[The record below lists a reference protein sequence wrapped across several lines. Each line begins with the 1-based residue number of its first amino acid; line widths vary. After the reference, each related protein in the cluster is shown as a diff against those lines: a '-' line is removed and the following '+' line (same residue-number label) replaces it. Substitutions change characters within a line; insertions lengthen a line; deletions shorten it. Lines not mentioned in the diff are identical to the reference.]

1 MIRYNNK
8 MIQLKNIRKS
18 YKNNTVSVLN
28 NINLSINENE
38 TIAITG
44 PSGSGK
50 STLLRVMAGI
60 EPPCEGSVHSFNKD
74 IYQLTDEERANI
86 RSQNY
91 GFIFQSFRLFNGL
104 NVLENVALSL
114 EIKGESNSNKLAKD
128 WINNVGLSHRLNHYP
143 SELSGGEMQ
152 RVAIARALVTQP
164 QIIFADE
171 PTGNLDQSNSDSV
184 KNLLLDC
191 LKTTNASLVLV
202 THDLNLASMCNTI
215 FKLNDGQL
223 KNDKTDI

>member
-1 MIRYNNK
+1 MIRYNNR
-8 MIQLKNIRKS
+8 MIQLKNIQKS

-28 NINLSINENE
+28 NINLNINENE
-38 TIAITG
+38 TVAITG

-50 STLLRVMAGI
+50 STLLRIMAGI

-74 IYQLTDEERANI
+74 IYLLTDEERANI
-86 RSQNY
+86 RAQNF

-184 KNLLLDC
+184 KSLLLDC

-202 THDLNLASMCNTI
+202 THDLKLASMCNTI

-223 KNDKTDI
+223 KNDKDNI